1 MRRLNSL
8 EACRTRGRGNDRTPR
23 SYGIER
29 GRGPV
34 SPSFRRMIFASE
46 TGFGRGAPPSRPR
59 GRTRLLPNRN
69 VAAPADGRVRYAHGM
84 EPTDATAPQIQDS
97 QDGRRAVQRRGTV
110 RVVTVAYN
118 PGEELVRFLES
129 LGRASR
135 RRVRVVIAD
144 NGSEHEIVREAAER
158 FGAEVVTDGTKVAD
172 RKSVV

>member
-1 MRRLNSL
+1 
-8 EACRTRGRGNDRTPR
+8 
-23 SYGIER
+23 
-29 GRGPV
+29 
-34 SPSFRRMIFASE
+34 MIFASE

-158 FGAEVVTDGTKVAD
+158 FGAEVVTDA
-172 RKSVV
+172 

>member
-1 MRRLNSL
+1 MILSESAVNQKPPGS
-8 EACRTRGRGNDRTPR
+8 
-23 SYGIER
+23 S
-29 GRGPV
+29 RGPV

-69 VAAPADGRVRYAHGM
+69 VAVPAGGRVRYAHGM

-129 LGRASR
+129 LGLTRSEE
-135 RRVRVVIAD
+135 RRVGKECR
-144 NGSEHEIVREAAER
+144 SRWSPYH
-158 FGAEVVTDGTKVAD
+158 
-172 RKSVV
+172 